1 MSITGLKTGT
11 FTSID
16 NSGEIRLG
24 REIDSG
30 TAGEVIVSGGANQ
43 PVEWGPN
50 GVAVPNAL
58 TAGTNV
64 NYTSGNP
71 TWDGS
76 VADTINSVD
85 TDTTYSAG
93 SGIDLTG
100 TTFSTDND
108 GTTIDNSGGTG
119 AQNQV
124 LKVPNALTAG
134 TNITYSAG
142 TTFDG
147 SAAITINSTDTDTTY
162 SAGNGIDLTGTTF
175 STDNDGT
182 TINNTGGTGA
192 QNQVLKV
199 PADLTINGIV
209 YNGSLATNFTL
220 PTAPIPNADLQNSSI
235 TLGTTSVSLG
245 GTAVILDFLEL
256 DDCQGITMDA
266 DIDCDCND
274 IDNVKDLTYCAG
286 GSALTGGGGAGDET
300 TGTYLDLSS
309 DTNIFPSFLPASV
322 VPYLDLAYYDPGSTT
337 SQSLTT
343 SFVQIFSGAMTLTF
357 VCQPGRTMA
366 EVELKVMNY
375 GGSSNRWIYLGL
387 LDSAGTTEWTTSM
400 ASGGGYGTGTQPTE
414 RQVHYKDETDGD
426 YVVMSW
432 ILTGLTPGNT
442 YIVNPSVK
450 TNSTSNYIYAGGNIY
465 TRYPACISKVVQ
477 L

>member
-1 MSITGLKTGT
+1 MSSITGLKTGS

-24 REIDSG
+24 AEINPG
-30 TAGEVIVSGGANQ
+30 TAGQALLSGGPQEPA
-43 PVEWGPN
+43 EWGTHTGIIQP
-50 GVAVPNAL
+50 L

-71 TWDGS
+71 TFDGS
-76 VADTINSVD
+76 VADTINS
-85 TDTTYSAG
+85 
-93 SGIDLTG
+93 I
-100 TTFSTDND
+100 
-108 GTTIDNSGGTG
+108 
-119 AQNQV
+119 
-124 LKVPNALTAG
+124 
-134 TNITYSAG
+134 
-142 TTFDG
+142 
-147 SAAITINSTDTDTTY
+147 DTDTTY

-182 TINNTGGTGA
+182 TINNSGA
-192 QNQVLKV
+192 GNTNQVLKV
-199 PADLTINGIV
+199 PNDLTINGIV

-220 PTAPIPNADLQNSSI
+220 PTAPIPNGDLANSSI

-245 GTAVILDFLEL
+245 GTAVTIDFLEL
-256 DDCQGITMDA
+256 DDCQGITMDG

-300 TGTYLDLSS
+300 VGTYLDLSS
-309 DTNIFPSFLPASV
+309 DTNIFPSFSAASV
-322 VPYLDLAYYDPGSTT
+322 VPYLDIASYDPGVST
-337 SQSLTT
+337 SQTLTT

-375 GGSSNRWIYLGL
+375 GGSSNKWIYLGL
-387 LDSAGTTEWTTSM
+387 LDSAGTTEWSTSM

-450 TNSTSNYIYAGGNIY
+450 TSSTSNYIRAGGNIY

>member
-1 MSITGLKTGT
+1 MSSITGLKTGT

-24 REIDSG
+24 TDIDPG
-30 TAGEVIVSGGANQ
+30 VAGQALLSGGSQEPA
-43 PVEWGPN
+43 EWGTHT
-50 GVAVPNAL
+50 GVIQPL

-71 TWDGS
+71 TFDGS
-76 VADTINSVD
+76 VADTINSV
-85 TDTTYSAG
+85 
-93 SGIDLTG
+93 
-100 TTFSTDND
+100 
-108 GTTIDNSGGTG
+108 
-119 AQNQV
+119 
-124 LKVPNALTAG
+124 
-134 TNITYSAG
+134 
-142 TTFDG
+142 
-147 SAAITINSTDTDTTY
+147 DTDTTY

-182 TINNTGGTGA
+182 TINNSGA
-192 QNQVLKV
+192 GNTNQVLRV
-199 PADLTINGIV
+199 PQNLTINGIV

-220 PTAPIPNADLQNSSI
+220 PTAPIPNASLANSSI

-245 GTAVILDFLEL
+245 ATAVSIDFLEL
-256 DDCQGITMDA
+256 DDCQGITMDG

-309 DTNIFPSFLPASV
+309 DTNIFPDFLPASV
-322 VPYLDLAYYDPGSTT
+322 VPYLDLAYYDPGSST

-387 LDSAGTTEWTTSM
+387 LDGAGTTEWTLSM
-400 ASGGGYGTGTQPTE
+400 MSGGGYGTGTTPTE
-414 RQVHYKDETDGD
+414 RQVHYKDETDYD

-450 TNSTSNYIYAGGNIY
+450 TNSTSNYIIAGGGIY

>member
-1 MSITGLKTGT
+1 MSSITGLKTGK

-24 REIDSG
+24 ADIDPG
-30 TAGEVIVSGGANQ
+30 TTGQALLSAGVDEPAVWGTHTGIIQ
-43 PVEWGPN
+43 P
-50 GVAVPNAL
+50 L

-71 TWDGS
+71 TFDGS
-76 VADTINSVD
+76 VADTINSV
-85 TDTTYSAG
+85 
-93 SGIDLTG
+93 
-100 TTFSTDND
+100 
-108 GTTIDNSGGTG
+108 
-119 AQNQV
+119 
-124 LKVPNALTAG
+124 
-134 TNITYSAG
+134 
-142 TTFDG
+142 
-147 SAAITINSTDTDTTY
+147 DTDTTY

-182 TINNTGGTGA
+182 TINNSGA
-192 QNQVLKV
+192 GNTNQVLRV
-199 PADLTINGIV
+199 PQNLTINGIV
-209 YNGSLATNFTL
+209 YNGSLATSFTL
-220 PTAPIPNADLQNSSI
+220 PTAPIPNGDLANSSI

-245 GTAVILDFLEL
+245 ATAVTVDFLEL
-256 DDCQGITMDA
+256 DDCQGITMDG

-309 DTNIFPSFLPASV
+309 DTNIFPSFSAASV
-322 VPYLDLAYYDPGSTT
+322 VPYLDITWNDPAGYT

-343 SFVQIFSGAMTLTF
+343 SYVQLFSGAMTLTF
-357 VCQPGRTMA
+357 ICQPGRSIV
-366 EVELKVMNY
+366 EVELKVLNG

-387 LDSAGTTEWTTSM
+387 LDGVGLAEWTTST
-400 ASGGGYGTGTQPTE
+400 ATGGGYGTGTRPTE
-414 RQVHYKDETDGD
+414 RLVHYKDETDYD
-426 YVVMSW
+426 YVTMSW

-442 YIVNPSVK
+442 YIVNPSAK
-450 TNSTSNYIYAGGNIY
+450 TSATTNYVYAGSS
-465 TRYPACISKVVQ
+465 YPACVSRVTQ